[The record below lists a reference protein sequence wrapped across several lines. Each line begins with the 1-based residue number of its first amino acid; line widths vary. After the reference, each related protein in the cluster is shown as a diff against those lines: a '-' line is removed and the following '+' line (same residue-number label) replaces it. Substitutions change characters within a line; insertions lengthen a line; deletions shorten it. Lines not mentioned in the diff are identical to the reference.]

1 MRIVKSVKIA
11 TLSLLI
17 AGASGAPVIALGSTT
32 GQAHAM
38 GQSTTTTDTTTNSTT
53 TTDTTSSK
61 ADTAKAKHEARL
73 TAVKLRV
80 CENRQK
86 TITNIMSRI
95 ADRGQKQLDL
105 FTTIATRTETFYLGK
120 GKTLSNYDALVT
132 AANDKKA
139 AAQTT
144 VDTIKADSTTFSCDG
159 TDPKGAVSSFKT
171 ALKSEIQAL
180 KDYKTAVKDLIVGV
194 KSVQSTTAN
203 TTSTTDTTK
212 TEDN

>member
-38 GQSTTTTDTTTNSTT
+38 GQSTT